1 MANNGG
7 RQGGGGGGNQQM
19 NEHVE
24 FTVKAEEDL
33 YLKGTEKTLL
43 RVSADTNYSCLMLK
57 TQRFSSLFRHYAKY
71 HGLRKDDLEYYF
83 VNPLENEDTPET
95 VHLQRSDTI
104 MVRKKRRPTAAE
116 AESDDSEFFKDM
128 RELLDDEEHMDVVFM
143 VHASPIVNT
152 PLDGGSSRLKSDPG
166 VDGPVSSSSSSSSSN
181 INKVTGTKRELG
193 DDASNSFSSS
203 LFANLKTPVKKEEP
217 DTTTSMMV
225 DPDSSF
231 ETSLDK
237 SKFIEIRAHRC
248 ILTARGEYFKAR
260 FRKISSYSGKADRG
274 NTAFGDCS
282 NNRIQVDP
290 NFSAKTIRLMLE
302 FIYSNRISNLN
313 SETTDSL
320 LSLLHLSDQW
330 LLHDLKRLVELELIS
345 SHLDV
350 NSVARIYC
358 TASDY
363 YNAKRLVKACIV
375 FIRDNIRE
383 VSGNRAF
390 SEEIK
395 NHPQLCIPVLQATVE
410 LIPDQHQ
417 PVTKKQRT
425 SDHGGHSG
433 STPSSTTAVSSP
445 VPDSDA

>member
-1 MANNGG
+1 
-7 RQGGGGGGNQQM
+7 
-19 NEHVE
+19 
-24 FTVKAEEDL
+24 
-33 YLKGTEKTLL
+33 
-43 RVSADTNYSCLMLK
+43 MLK

-104 MVRKKRRPTAAE
+104 MVRKRRRPE
-116 AESDDSEFFKDM
+116 EPKVESDDLEFFKDM

-143 VHASPIVNT
+143 VHSNPTLNA
-152 PLDGGSSRLKSDPG
+152 PLNAATSSRLKSDPDADVVENVQG
-166 VDGPVSSSSSSSSSN
+166 VVLPSTSSAASSSSTS
-181 INKVTGTKRELG
+181 NKVAGTKRELG
-193 DDASNSFSSS
+193 KDGSNSFSSS
-203 LFANLKTPVKKEEP
+203 LFASLKTPVKKEAP

-225 DPDSSF
+225 DPDPSF
-231 ETSLDK
+231 ETSMEK
-237 SKFIEIRAHRC
+237 SKYIEIRAHRC

-260 FRKISSYSGKADRG
+260 FRKTASSDSNREIA
-274 NTAFGDCS
+274 TFGDTS

-290 NFSAKTIRLMLE
+290 NFSTKTIRLMLE
-302 FIYSNRISNLN
+302 FIYSNRIVNLN
-313 SETTDSL
+313 RESTDSL

-330 LLHDLKRLVELELIS
+330 LLHDLKRLVEYELIQ

-358 TASDY
+358 TTSD
-363 YNAKRLVKACIV
+363 YNAKRLVKACIL

-383 VSGNRAF
+383 VTGNRAF

-395 NHPQLCIPVLQATVE
+395 NFPELCIPVLQAAAE
-410 LIPDQHQ
+410 LIPDQNNQ
-417 PVTKKQRT
+417 PATKKQRT
-425 SDHGGHSG
+425 ADHGHAG
-433 STPSSTTAVSSP
+433 STPSSTAAVSSP